1 MSMPSPGLRI
11 SFWDHSCSPVAALS
25 ANAFEL
31 VAPYTVVP
39 TTLTPSG
46 PMFGELYALCQ
57 SSLPVLI
64 LIAHTPDPRSWKYAT
79 PPTITGVAAKAPKP
93 TPSLPVIGTF
103 QATPSLETLD
113 DVMDDTTSRVPA
125 RLPLG
130 CVQAAAAAAGAG
142 GVGGE
147 GGRGRRRCRRGRRA
161 RRRRG
166 RRGRRRRRGFLG
178 TAAATGE
185 QPDGRDEREEHAPR

>member
-142 GVGGE
+142 GVGV
-147 GGRGRRRCRRGRRA
+147 GGGGGA
-161 RRRRG
+161 AVVAAAVDELVG
-166 RRGRRRRRGFLG
+166 AAVDADVVDDEDFLELPPQPASNP
-178 TAAATGE
+178 TAAMSA
-185 QPDGRDEREEHAPR
+185 